1 MGPERTRKR
10 QHVHLSVACLIL
22 ISIAACVPCK
32 KIPSEPAAPQPAVQ
46 PAREECVHLES
57 VRGFISQGDFDGAMK
72 ASQDILANSPKTPPG
87 DAALM
92 NLGLI
97 SAHYAN
103 PKRDYKKSLSFF
115 VRFEKEFP
123 ESPFIEEAKIWISV
137 LEAFEKAKQVD
148 LEIEQKKKGLGK

>member
-22 ISIAACVPCK
+22 ISIVACVPCK
-32 KIPSEPAAPQPAVQ
+32 QTPSEPQAPPPAVQ
-46 PAREECVHLES
+46 SARDECVHLES
-57 VRGFISQGDFDGAMK
+57 VKGFISQGDFDGAMK

-103 PKRDYKKSLSFF
+103 PKRDYKKSLNFF
-115 VRFEKEFP
+115 QRIEKEYP
-123 ESPFIEEAKIWISV
+123 ESPLVEEAKIWISV
-137 LEAFEKAKQVD
+137 LQAFEKAKQVD
-148 LEIEQKKKGLGK
+148 LEIEQKKKGLAK